1 MSWELGGS
9 MCVVG
14 SVVRGTDDGKSMG
27 GGREVFAVRVWREEE
42 GWEDSGRV
50 EGSLEK
56 RRIQND
62 IIVYNL
68 GLLGLTTQ
76 SKVVWSLKVCA
87 TYWVPAT
94 PRLCLQWRCEEV
106 RGEMLVVIWALV
118 EAAGLVL
125 YLLLA
130 MGGRSII

>member
-1 MSWELGGS
+1 

-50 EGSLEK
+50 GGSLEK

-68 GLLGLTTQ
+68 GLLVKVKGSLESQ
-76 SKVVWSLKVCA
+76 SLCYLLGSCNTKVVSSV
-87 TYWVPAT
+87 
-94 PRLCLQWRCEEV
+94 EV
-106 RGEMLVVIWALV
+106 
-118 EAAGLVL
+118 
-125 YLLLA
+125 
-130 MGGRSII
+130 